1 MVGAVSLMSW
11 IDYGSSYLRNM
22 VAELGNGE

>member
-1 MVGAVSLMSW
+1 MLGAVSLMSW
-11 IDYGSSYLRNM
+11 IDFGSSYPLDM